1 VKAMGVDS
9 HGMNTTTDD
18 ERVMTMQE
26 EPNYAETSIAPA
38 GRIRAS
44 YMVPGYVGQTT
55 TGEPTYV
62 FHKAATEMFRGDAV
76 GEADAWAWLA
86 GVAADHGRVLS
97 DLRVRQGLAGTIVVV
112 QAVTVSAGVTA

>member
-1 VKAMGVDS
+1 MP
-9 HGMNTTTDD
+9 
-18 ERVMTMQE
+18 E

-55 TGEPTYV
+55 TGEATYI
-62 FHKAATEMFRGDAV
+62 FHKAETQMFRDDAA
-76 GEADAWAWLA
+76 GEAEAWDWLT

-97 DLRVRQGLAGTIVVV
+97 DLRVRQGLAGTIVVA
-112 QAVTVSAGVTA
+112 QAVTVAAGVTA